1 MGMALSSNMQTPNF
15 LFTYKDKLRAVKN
28 QLINR
33 GVILGFVLVMILC
46 VGVSF
51 LQKRTLDEKEYQKLQ
66 SRQRL
71 ENIFVRVDQRLV
83 LKLVEDIRSKNREI
97 QFIGQKYFGLAVV
110 GEITDLTPMNVRLL
124 SLTAQLG
131 DNPAKKKT
139 EKKRNLVLSG
149 VVRGDRMTLE
159 STLAGYLMELKNSP
173 LFDKPTVSKKSFENY
188 EGAEV
193 LKFTARLELV

>member
-1 MGMALSSNMQTPNF
+1 
-15 LFTYKDKLRAVKN
+15 
-28 QLINR
+28 
-33 GVILGFVLVMILC
+33 
-46 VGVSF
+46 
-51 LQKRTLDEKEYQKLQ
+51 
-66 SRQRL
+66 
-71 ENIFVRVDQRLV
+71 
-83 LKLVEDIRSKNREI
+83 
-97 QFIGQKYFGLAVV
+97 
-110 GEITDLTPMNVRLL
+110 LTPVNVRLL

-193 LKFTARLELV
+193 LNFTARLELV